1 MMNQHDIHEIIS
13 QISQSLDC
21 PECNTKILP
30 HNIEITDIVGS
41 DCMFDVV
48 CDRCK
53 TEMTLSAHIEKT
65 TAEESMTHNS
75 SSQIVH
81 DNLVDE
87 GVTAEE
93 VQLMKEELKN
103 FSGSFIETFCR

>member
-1 MMNQHDIHEIIS
+1 MNQHDIHEIIS

-21 PECNTKILP
+21 PECKARILP
-30 HNIEITDIVGS
+30 NNIEITDIVGE

-65 TAEESMTHNS
+65 TAEEAMTHNR
-75 SSQIVH
+75 SSQIIH
-81 DNLVDE
+81 DNLVDHP
-87 GVTAEE
+87 VTLEE
-93 VQLMKEELKN
+93 VRMMKKELAN
-103 FSGSFIETFCR
+103 FCGSFIETFCR